1 MAGRPSDFVT
11 EVRQLSTALLQTI
24 NGMDA
29 LQKEWFGL
37 DYLHT
42 LTDEGGFEGANADVD
57 VDDIA
62 AVIGTTL
69 DALNELLNSGHRTNL
84 LSVRT

>member
-1 MAGRPSDFVT
+1 MANRPSDFVT
-11 EVRQLSTALLQTI
+11 ELRQVSTVLLQTV

-42 LTDEGGFEGANADVD
+42 LTAEGAFEGANSDVD

-69 DALNELLNSGHRTNL
+69 DAINALLNSGHRTNL

>member
-1 MAGRPSDFVT
+1 MNRPSDFVT
-11 EVRQLSTALLQTI
+11 EVRQMSTDLLQRI
-24 NGMDA
+24 NGLDA
-29 LQKEWFGL
+29 LRREWDGL

-42 LTDEGGFEGANADVD
+42 LTEQGGFEGSNADVD

-69 DALNELLNSGHRTNL
+69 DALNELLATGHRTNL
-84 LSVRT
+84 LAIRT

>member
-1 MAGRPSDFVT
+1 MANRPSDFVT
-11 EVRQLSTALLQTI
+11 ELRQVSTVLLQTV

-29 LQKEWFGL
+29 LRREWDGL
-37 DYLHT
+37 DYLNT
-42 LTDEGGFEGANADVD
+42 LTQDDAFTGSNADVD

-69 DALNELLNSGHRTNL
+69 DAINELLNSGHRTNL

>member
-1 MAGRPSDFVT
+1 MANRPSDFVT
-11 EVRQLSTALLQTI
+11 EVRQVSTVLLQTV
-24 NGMDA
+24 NGLDA
-29 LQKEWFGL
+29 LRREWDGL

-42 LTDEGGFEGANADVD
+42 LTDEGGFEGSNADVD

-69 DALNELLNSGHRTNL
+69 DAINELLNSGHRTNL

>member
-1 MAGRPSDFVT
+1 MNRPSDFVT
-11 EVRQLSTALLQTI
+11 EVRQMSTDLLQRI

-29 LQKEWFGL
+29 LRREWDGL

-42 LTDEGGFEGANADVD
+42 LTEQGGFEGSNADVD

-84 LSVRT
+84 LGIRT

>member
-1 MAGRPSDFVT
+1 MANRPSDFVT

-42 LTDEGGFEGANADVD
+42 LTEQGGFEGSNADGD

-69 DALNELLNSGHRTNL
+69 DALNELLATGHRTNL
-84 LSVRT
+84 LGIRT